1 MSFYN
6 IVIIIALF
14 VLIVLLLLF
23 GVFFNKFTS
32 RPFPY
37 TQDDCPKLWKM
48 DFSGNCMNPSS
59 ADASTNTLPQYGAW
73 STDTPGYVPYLNG
86 GFNTNNSGWETYGG
100 AKDSICGKQ
109 KWSKKYNI
117 DWNGVTTYNDC

>member
-6 IVIIIALF
+6 IVIIIALIL
-14 VLIVLLLLF
+14 LITLLILF
-23 GVFFNKFTS
+23 GVFIGKFTD

-37 TQDDCPKLWKM
+37 TQDSCPKLWNM
-48 DFSGNCMNPSS
+48 DFSGNCMNPV
-59 ADASTNTLPQYGAW
+59 DASWNTLSKSGDW
-73 STDTPGYVPYLNG
+73 TSDTPGYVPFFKG
-86 GFNTNNSGWETYGG
+86 GFNTKSEDWETYDG
-100 AKDSICGKQ
+100 ANNAICGKQ